1 MKLFTIPNLITLA
14 NLGCGCLAIVFAF
27 HGNLVWCAYLVG
39 IAAVLDFLDGFA
51 ARALKQYSPIG
62 KDLDSLADMVT
73 FGVVPGVVMYKLLE
87 LSFFSEHLKS
97 TSFDLNQF
105 GYYANP
111 ANFVSSPFVY
121 VGFLITLFS
130 ALRLAKFNNDSR
142 QTDSFIGLPTP
153 ANSIFICSLPLILGS
168 DVSYELNGSGAM
180 KLMAL
185 DSNLFASLSVSP
197 WFLLAV
203 TVVFSLLLISE
214 IPLFSLKIKSF
225 GWKGNELRYSFLAT
239 SVLMLV
245 LLKFV
250 ALPLIIV
257 LYVLLSIINNLVKPK
272 S

>member
-14 NLGCGCLAIVFAF
+14 NLGCGCIAIVFAF
-27 HGNLVWCAYLVG
+27 QGNLIWSAYLVG

-51 ARALKQYSPIG
+51 ARALKQFSPIG

-87 LSFFSEHLKS
+87 LAFFYQHLKS
-97 TSFDLNQF
+97 TSFDLNEF
-105 GYYANP
+105 GTIANP
-111 ANFVSSPFVY
+111 ANFVASPWIY
-121 VGFLITLFS
+121 IGFLITLFS

-142 QTDSFIGLPTP
+142 QSDSFIGLPTP

-168 DVSYELNGSGAM
+168 DVSCEMNSSGAM

-185 DSNLFASLSVSP
+185 DHNLFANLSLSP
-197 WFLLAV
+197 WFLLSI
-203 TVVFSLLLISE
+203 TVIFSLLLISE

-225 GWKGNELRYSFLAT
+225 GWKGNELRYSFLAA
-239 SVLMLV
+239 SIVMLV

-257 LYVLLSIINNLVKPK
+257 LYVLLSTINNLVKPK

>member
-14 NLGCGCLAIVFAF
+14 NLGCGCIAIVFAF
-27 HGNLVWCAYLVG
+27 QGNLVWSAYLVG

-51 ARALKQYSPIG
+51 ARALKQFSPIG

-73 FGVVPGVVMYKLLE
+73 FGVVPGVVMYKLLA
-87 LSFFSEHLKS
+87 LAFFSQHLKS
-97 TSFDLNQF
+97 PNFDLNQL
-105 GYYANP
+105 GTYANS
-111 ANFVSSPFVY
+111 ASFVPSSLIY
-121 VGFLITLFS
+121 LGFLITLFS

-153 ANSIFICSLPLILGS
+153 ANSIFICSLPLILDS
-168 DVSYELNGSGAM
+168 DISYEMNGYGAL

-185 DSNLFASLSVSP
+185 NNNIFTSLALSP
-197 WFLLAV
+197 WFLLFI
-203 TVVFSLLLISE
+203 TMVFSLLLISE

-225 GWKGNELRYSFLAT
+225 RWKGNELRYLFLAL
-239 SVLMLV
+239 SLAMLV
-245 LLKFV
+245 LLKFI

-257 LYVLLSIINNLVKPK
+257 LYILLSVFNNLVNRK